1 MEEECRSAKAK
12 GMEADLMSGR
22 GDIHCRTILRAAK
35 EEGTFALKVKSWCAM
50 ATKVDKAGTNWRCP
64 SQLGAPEDRD
74 PGKDWAGGIRLSA
87 DRESF

>member
-1 MEEECRSAKAK
+1 MQIRQGK
-12 GMEADLMSGR
+12 GDGGGFDEWEV
-22 GDIHCRTILRAAK
+22 DIHWRTILRAAK
-35 EEGTFALKVKSWCAM
+35 EGEGTFAVKVKSWCAV